1 MRPPHSLPTDD
12 PMIPAHISQ
21 YLIKRA
27 ISAPWK
33 IAVPVHRT
41 FAGAVL
47 IPALAESSRLFT
59 TLRSLA
65 ENPPELLDRFLV
77 MVVVNHR
84 ADASPQDKT
93 DNNVTLKRLAVT
105 DPALAKMH
113 LAWVDA
119 ASPGLEMPIKGGGVG
134 LARKIGADLALPCLD
149 YHAADPL
156 LVYLDA
162 DTLVRPDYL
171 PALVHHF
178 ETSRA
183 GGAVIPF
190 RHQAGSSTE
199 EQQAIDHY
207 ELFLRGYVLGLELA
221 GSPYAFHTVGSAMA
235 CRASAY
241 ARMGGMNSRA
251 AGEDF
256 YFLQQLHRTSG
267 VAQVRGT
274 VVYPSA
280 RASHRVPFGTGRS
293 ISRVLA
299 GDDDAIRFYRPECF
313 MVLKDWL
320 EMVMH
325 NTGLD
330 GVELLAG
337 SAEISPQLAG
347 YLESIGFAAA
357 WEKLRVNNKNDRAT
371 MTAFHGWFDG
381 LRTMKLIHHLS
392 ATDYPR
398 CKAEETMPALLQW
411 AGEHPTE
418 GIKEELEIL
427 QRMQTNL

>member
-1 MRPPHSLPTDD
+1 MIPPH
-12 PMIPAHISQ
+12 IAQ
-21 YLIKRA
+21 YLKKRT
-27 ISAPWK
+27 ITAPWTISGHTGK
-33 IAVPVHRT
+33 G
-41 FAGAVL
+41 FAGAVV
-47 IPALAESSRLFT
+47 IPALAESSRLFA

-65 ENPPELLDRFLV
+65 ANPPELLDRFLV
-77 MVVVNHR
+77 LVVVNHR
-84 ADASPQDKT
+84 TDASPQDKA
-93 DNNVTLKRLAVT
+93 DNLATLKRLTVAAS
-105 DPALAKMH
+105 DLAQLR

-119 ASPGLEMPIKGGGVG
+119 ASPGLEMPIKVGGVG

-149 YHAADPL
+149 YAADPL
-156 LVYLDA
+156 IVYLDA

-183 GGAVIPF
+183 GGVVIPF

-299 GDDDAIRFYRPECF
+299 GDGDAIRFYRPECF
-313 MVLKDWL
+313 MILKDWL

-325 NTGLD
+325 NTGLN
-330 GVELLAG
+330 GEELLTG

-357 WEKLRVNNKNDRAT
+357 WEKLRANSKNDRAT
-371 MTAFHGWFDG
+371 VTAFHGWFDG

-411 AGEHPTE
+411 AGKQPAE

-427 QRMQTNL
+427 RRMQTNL